1 MGKEEI
7 GLPSGATYLC
17 SVTFSIIPKVV
28 VIVSN
33 ANSWLAIVDMTH
45 ACYPARL

>member
-7 GLPSGATYLC
+7 GLPSGAAYLC
-17 SVTFSIIPKVV
+17 SITFSIIPKVA

-33 ANSWLAIVDMTH
+33 AAS
-45 ACYPARL
+45 